1 MVPSNKVIPSTRPRL
16 AILDPM
22 IFPKDKSGKPSNAAF
37 ILTISSGAEV
47 AKDTTVI
54 PMTIL
59 GICNLKDR
67 ATAAFSNQFPPNINA
82 TKPKK
87 IYKASNIVLIWS
99 KYNKAPPKVLKK
111 NSKPR

>member
-1 MVPSNKVIPSTRPRL
+1 M
-16 AILDPM
+16 
-22 IFPKDKSGKPSNAAF
+22 
-37 ILTISSGAEV
+37 

-59 GICNLKDR
+59 GICNLKDS

-87 IYKASNIVLIWS
+87 INKASNIVLIWS

-111 NSKPR
+111 KQQTTLNAQFQIMYICYCTLETGVS